1 MEITSNDQRSFME
14 LLYKLGVRYIAI
26 DTWGYTFGQSV
37 KPEINYLGR
46 FERLTDREAVAIDLE
61 RFKDLIPAN
70 NIFGMVDLARY
81 LHKVDWSKV
90 PIDEPVLVSSDGE
103 EWFRRHF
110 AGVRGK
116 ELYVFF
122 QGFSSWSAGDD
133 PTNVCTYKFIKLA
146 NEEAVNDA

>member
-1 MEITSNDQRSFME
+1 MEITSNDKRAFME
-14 LLYKLGVRYIAI
+14 LLYKLGVRYIAT
-26 DTWGYTFGQSV
+26 DTWGYIFGQSV

-116 ELYVFF
+116 EIYVFF